1 MKVFRSMVL
10 DAPVARVWAAVR
22 AFDAV
27 VDWNPGVIAARME
40 SGSPT
45 AVGSVRHLD
54 IADGTTF
61 RETLLAHS
69 DLEHF
74 YAYDIVEGPLPC
86 RDYMST
92 HRFIPI
98 TQGDRTLGIWQ
109 AEFEC
114 NRDDEARLDEIVG
127 DGIYVAG
134 MNGLNEYLVRN
145 AARGVSEFNGPS
157 PAFLKGPGTEAA
169 DA

>member
-1 MKVFRSMVL
+1 MRVFRSMVL
-10 DAPVARVWAAVR
+10 DAPLAQVWAAVR

-27 VDWNPGVIAARME
+27 VDWNPGVVAARME

-54 IADGTTF
+54 IADGTVF

-74 YAYDIVEGPLPC
+74 YTYDIVEGPLPC
-86 RDYMST
+86 RNYIST

-98 TQGDRTLGIWQ
+98 TEGDRTLGIWQ
-109 AEFEC
+109 GEFNC
-114 NRDDEARLDEIVG
+114 ARDDEPAKLDEIVG

-134 MNGLNEYLVRN
+134 MKGLDDFLERN
-145 AARGVSEFNGPS
+145 AGQCVSDG
-157 PAFLKGPGTEAA
+157 
-169 DA
+169 D

>member
-10 DAPVARVWAAVR
+10 DAPVAEVWAAVR
-22 AFDAV
+22 AFDGV

-54 IADGTTF
+54 IADGTVF

-69 DLEHF
+69 DLKHF

-86 RDYMST
+86 GNYISI

-98 TQGDRTLGIWQ
+98 TEGDRTLGIWQ
-109 AEFEC
+109 GTFDC
-114 NRDDEARLDEIVG
+114 DPDDEAKLDEIVG
-127 DGIYVAG
+127 DRIYVAG
-134 MNGLNEYLVRN
+134 MKGLNEYLGSTR
-145 AARGVSEFNGPS
+145 
-157 PAFLKGPGTEAA
+157 
-169 DA
+169 

>member
-10 DAPVARVWAAVR
+10 DAPLAQVWTAVR

-27 VDWNPGVIAARME
+27 VDWNPGVVAARME

-54 IADGTTF
+54 IADGTVF

-74 YAYDIVEGPLPC
+74 YTYDIVEGSLPC
-86 RDYMST
+86 RSYIST
-92 HRFIPI
+92 HRFIAI
-98 TQGDRTLGIWQ
+98 TEGDRTLGLWHG
-109 AEFEC
+109 EFDC
-114 NRDDEARLDEIVG
+114 DRDPARNTESMSI
-127 DGIYVAG
+127 
-134 MNGLNEYLVRN
+134 
-145 AARGVSEFNGPS
+145 
-157 PAFLKGPGTEAA
+157 GTRRFGFVLLPDFALLPLYC
-169 DA
+169 DAIGRSDTDQ